1 MNDDAGNLNSSIP
14 RHIAV
19 IMDGNGRWAAQHGRP
34 RFAGH
39 RAGVKSARQIVEACA
54 EAQVETLT
62 LFAFSSENWQR
73 PVEEVNALMRLF
85 IEVLQREVSALHE
98 NGICL
103 RFIGARDNLPTILQK
118 RIDDAENKTAAN
130 TRMTLV
136 LAVSYGGRWDIVQA
150 TRRIAAKVSAGELEE
165 QDIDEAV
172 ISRHL
177 SLAAYE
183 NPDLLIRTGGEKR
196 VSNFLLWDLAYTEI
210 HFTDTL
216 WPDYNDQDL
225 AAAFEFF
232 SQRQRR
238 FGRLNGQKEAGN
250 PSR

>member
-1 MNDDAGNLNSSIP
+1 MSNWAENSTPSIP
-14 RHIAV
+14 RHVAV
-19 IMDGNGRWAAQHGRP
+19 IMDGNGRWAAQQGRP

-85 IEVLQREVSALHE
+85 IEVLQREVTALHE
-98 NGICL
+98 NGIRL
-103 RFIGARDNLPTILQK
+103 RFIGVRENLPTILQK
-118 RIDDAENKTAAN
+118 RIDDAEIKTAAN
-130 TRMTLV
+130 TGMTLV
-136 LAVSYGGRWDIVQA
+136 LAVSFGGRWDIVQA
-150 TRRIAAKVSAGELEE
+150 TRRIATKVRAGELEV

-172 ISRHL
+172 MSRHL
-177 SLAAYE
+177 SLAVFDD
-183 NPDLLIRTGGEKR
+183 PDLLIRTGGEKR

-216 WPDYNDQDL
+216 WPSFDDRDL
-225 AAAFEFF
+225 AEAFEFF

-238 FGRLNGQKEAGN
+238 FGRVGGRKEV
-250 PSR
+250 SVD